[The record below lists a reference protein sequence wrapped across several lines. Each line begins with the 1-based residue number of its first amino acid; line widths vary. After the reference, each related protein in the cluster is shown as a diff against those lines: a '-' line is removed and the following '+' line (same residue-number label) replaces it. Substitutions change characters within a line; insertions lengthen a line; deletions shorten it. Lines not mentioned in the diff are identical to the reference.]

1 MSEEN
6 PQQAEAKVRSY
17 LAAERTFAAWVRTG
31 ISLIIL
37 GLAIARF
44 LAIRNDPFKL
54 YFLII
59 GGSYVL
65 EGIALLIF
73 AAVDYF
79 QRRDEIRHSHY
90 HAPKKTLIA
99 IVGSMS
105 LLTVFLMVVL
115 VIDLT
120 RSDAS
125 AGAPANGMQTL
136 LPGVIP

>member
-1 MSEEN
+1 MPEDH
-6 PQQAEAKVRSY
+6 PQQTEAKVRSY

-54 YFLII
+54 YFLVI

-73 AAVDYF
+73 AVVDYF
-79 QRRDEIRHSHY
+79 QRRNEIRNSHY

-99 IVGSMS
+99 IVSSMS
-105 LLTVFLMVVL
+105 LLTVFLMIVL

-120 RSDAS
+120 RAGTPTGAHAS
-125 AGAPANGMQTL
+125 GMQTL